1 MMFWIAT
8 ITLSKGQKQ
17 KTPTISDKGLL
28 YWWPLC
34 ESNTAPTDSGL
45 CGFHHSLDYAFT
57 MARALGGCRLVS
69 TRSWYFY

>member
-17 KTPTISDKGLL
+17 KTPAISDKGLL

-57 MARALGGCRLVS
+57 VAYALGGCRLVS
-69 TRSWYFY
+69 TRS

>member
-1 MMFWIAT
+1 VLKKAT
-8 ITLSKGQKQ
+8 DFVEE
-17 KTPTISDKGLL
+17 KTPAITDKGLL

-57 MARALGGCRLVS
+57 IPILTIALGGCRLVS